1 MAVDVNKL
9 ETITH
14 FIKRLNL
21 TIKDDF
27 LISRALT
34 HRSYLNE
41 NREALEDNERL
52 EFFGDSILSFIV
64 AEWIYNKFP
73 DKPEGSLTRLRS
85 AIVYTEQLA
94 EFAKVLDLGQA
105 IRLGNGEVLA
115 GGRERPAILCDAFE
129 ALIGAIYLDSG
140 LEAVKKLVYPLIT
153 ESIDN
158 ILINHQDED
167 TKSNLQEWAQANGY
181 SSPKYLKLSEMGPD
195 HAKTFKMEVVIDGQV
210 YGQGIGASK
219 QAAEKDA
226 AKNALSN
233 LGILET

>member
-1 MAVDVNKL
+1 MADEINIP
-9 ETITH
+9 ESITK
-14 FIKRLNL
+14 FKKRLHL
-21 TIKDDF
+21 SIKDEF
-27 LISRALT
+27 LLSRALT

-41 NREALEDNERL
+41 NRDALEDNERL

-94 EFAKVLDLGQA
+94 EFAKQLNLGQA

-129 ALIGAIYLDSG
+129 ALIAAIYLDSG
-140 LEAVKKLVYPLIT
+140 LEAVKNIVYPLIS
-153 ESIDN
+153 ESIET
-158 ILINHQDED
+158 ILLNHQDED
-167 TKSNLQEWAQANGY
+167 TKSNLQEWAQSNGFA
-181 SSPKYLKLSEMGPD
+181 SPKYNKLKEMGPD
-195 HAKTFKMEVVIDGQV
+195 HAKIFEMEVIIDGQI
-210 YGQGIGASK
+210 YGHGTGTSK

-226 AKNALSN
+226 AKNALSKI
-233 LGILET
+233 GILE